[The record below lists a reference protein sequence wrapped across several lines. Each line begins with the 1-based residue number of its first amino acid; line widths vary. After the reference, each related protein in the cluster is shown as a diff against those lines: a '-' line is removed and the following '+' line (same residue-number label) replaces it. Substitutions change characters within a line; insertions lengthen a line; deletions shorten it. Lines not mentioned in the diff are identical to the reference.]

1 MKHHIFQNAF
11 NSHTFAMMIAFALP
25 LASFAGLSYLGV
37 IESWGFYILFL
48 LFPLAYIL
56 MMESLNPMP
65 QKVIEDNITRIRRR
79 RIENGRSI
87 I

>member
-1 MKHHIFQNAF
+1 
-11 NSHTFAMMIAFALP
+11 MMIAYALP
-25 LASFAGLSYLGV
+25 MASFAGLSYLGV
-37 IESWGFYILFL
+37 IESWGFYVLFL
-48 LFPLAYIL
+48 LYPLAYIL
-56 MMESLNPMP
+56 MMESLHPTP